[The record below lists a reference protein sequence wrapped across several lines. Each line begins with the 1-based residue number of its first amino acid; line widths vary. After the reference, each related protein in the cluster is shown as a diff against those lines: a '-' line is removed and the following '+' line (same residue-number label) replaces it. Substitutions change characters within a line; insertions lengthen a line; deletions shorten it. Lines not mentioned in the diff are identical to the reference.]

1 MKAILKESLKTAMK
15 AQDRLR
21 METIRSLISEIQ
33 YEEMQKSVSE
43 LAANDCTL
51 VLQREVKK
59 RAEAITFEEQANRPE
74 AKAKLQSEIA
84 IIEEFL
90 PKQLS
95 SEALEKILVD
105 YKTSTTGAAMS
116 TAMKFLKEQYPGQY
130 DGKSASEIA
139 KRVFG

>member
-1 MKAILKESLKTAMK
+1 MKVILKESLKTAMK
-15 AQDRLR
+15 AKDRLR
-21 METIRSLISEIQ
+21 METIRSLLSEIQ
-33 YEEMQKSVSE
+33 YEEMQRSVSD
-43 LAANDCTL
+43 LTTSDCTL

-95 SEALEKILVD
+95 SDALEKILIE
-105 YKTSTTGAAMS
+105 YKASTAGAAMS

>member
-1 MKAILKESLKTAMK
+1 VKAALKEALKNAMK

-21 METIRSLISEIQ
+21 METIRGLLSEIQ
-33 YEEMQKSVSE
+33 YEEMNKEVQDLSSNDS
-43 LAANDCTL
+43 LA

-59 RAEAITFEEQANRPE
+59 RQEAIGFEEQAGRAE
-74 AKAKLQSEIA
+74 AIEKLNAEIA
-84 IIEEFL
+84 IIEVFL

-95 SEALEKILVD
+95 ADELEKVLLEH
-105 YKTSTTGAAMS
+105 KAATPGAAMS
-116 TAMKFLKEQYPGQY
+116 TAMKFLKEKYAGQY

>member
-1 MKAILKESLKTAMK
+1 MKATLKEALKTAMK
-15 AQDRLR
+15 AQDRLK
-21 METIRSLISEIQ
+21 METIRLLLSEIQ
-33 YEEMQKSVSE
+33 YEEMQKSV
-43 LAANDCTL
+43 NDLGPNECTL

-59 RAEAITFEEQANRPE
+59 RVEAIGFEEQANRPE

-95 SEALEKILVD
+95 PEALERILVE
-105 YKTSTTGAAMS
+105 YKASSAGAALS

>member
-1 MKAILKESLKTAMK
+1 MKAILKEALKTAMK
-15 AQDRLR
+15 AQDRLK
-21 METIRSLISEIQ
+21 METIRLLLSEIQ
-33 YEEMQKSVSE
+33 YEEMQKSIAE
-43 LAANDCTL
+43 LSPNDCTL

-59 RAEAITFEEQANRPE
+59 RVEAIGFEEQANRPE

-90 PKQLS
+90 PRQLS
-95 SEALEKILVD
+95 ADALEKILVE
-105 YKTSTTGAAMS
+105 YKTATAGALMS

>member
-1 MKAILKESLKTAMK
+1 MKATLKEALKIAMK
-15 AQDRLR
+15 AQDRLK
-21 METIRSLISEIQ
+21 METIRSLLSEIQ
-33 YEEMQKSVSE
+33 YEEMQKSVTE
-43 LAANDCTL
+43 LSANDCTL

-59 RAEAITFEEQANRPE
+59 RAEAIGFEEQANRPE

-95 SEALEKILVD
+95 ADALEKILVE
-105 YKTSTTGAAMS
+105 YKATTAGAAMS
-116 TAMKFLKEQYPGQY
+116 TAMKYLKEQYPGQY